1 MKKPLIIGIAVAAV
15 LAVGGGVTAYTWQ
28 KGVQTRSYAEQVSLI
43 MKDSNSKW
51 TWEKL
56 DIKTENKTPDEMQT
70 EIMVVKT
77 DSENQLYQLNALK
90 APRKAKALE
99 AKMKEYFTMARDT
112 AAKMITWTEYGK
124 IWMEIGSSFQS
135 MGNSKAN
142 TPAEAIAVF
151 DKMHNTLTESLG
163 KLNKTNPPEIYK
175 DVHIQMIQMLEKFD
189 QILVQMTDAIRKN
202 DMKALTKLGSDIQ
215 AAGNE
220 FSKLKMP
227 EDSEVVTSIVTEDV
241 KNKLKN
247 YPFEIKA
254 EVDELMKT
262 GFSF

>member
-15 LAVGGGVTAYTWQ
+15 LLVGGGVTAYAWQ
-28 KGVQTRSYAEQVSLI
+28 KGVQTRSYAKQVRSI
-43 MKDSNSKW
+43 IEDSNSKW
-51 TWEKL
+51 TSEKF
-56 DIKTENKTPDEMQT
+56 DVKTENTTPEEVQT
-70 EIMVVKT
+70 KIMVVKT
-77 DSENQLYQLNALK
+77 DAENQLARLNALK

-99 AKMKEYFTMARDT
+99 AKTKEYFTMARDT
-112 AAKMITWTEYGK
+112 AGKIIMWAEYGK

-135 MGNSKAN
+135 MGSSKAN

-163 KLNKTNPPEIYK
+163 KLKKTNPPETYK
-175 DVHIQMIQMLEKFD
+175 DVHIQMIQMLEKLD
-189 QILVQMTDAIRKN
+189 QILVQMTDAIRNN
-202 DMKALTKLGSDIQ
+202 DMKGLTKLGSDFQ

-220 FSKLKMP
+220 FSKIKMP
-227 EDSEVVTSIVTEDV
+227 EDSEVIASIVTEDV

-247 YPFEIKA
+247 YPTEIKA

-262 GFSF
+262 GFTF